1 MKKQFFT
8 YSSIILA
15 ILLIF
20 HIVKVLQRI
29 PDYSINGTGDYFYAI
44 FISLTWAF
52 PIYLVLAVIGGYVV
66 ALIRKNRSQKIGGK

>member
-20 HIVKVLQRI
+20 HIVKFTQRSSE
-29 PDYSINGTGDYFYAI
+29 YALNGAGDFLYGLLKT
-44 FISLTWAF
+44 LTWAF

-66 ALIRKNRSQKIGGK
+66 ALIRKNRGQRLGEK